1 MIDIKKN
8 KNDRKK
14 MNIRIFILLVLVTAL
29 LLGLIF
35 RIGYIIFV
43 HGEEYS
49 QAAYNNQTKNE
60 IITPSRGTIYDCNGE
75 ILAMSVPVDTVSIN
89 PKIVKYSSGKK
100 VEVEVLAE
108 GFSNIFDDLSYEDA
122 LEKVNSKSSVV
133 AIAKKVSNDKIEALK
148 NWMKEKKITS
158 GINIDED
165 SKRNYP
171 YNDLASNL
179 LGFCGTDNTGISGLE
194 ERWNDVLTGTT
205 GKIVAAKDNNGD
217 MISDETEQYV
227 AEENGSN
234 LYLTIDTNIQ
244 IIAEKALEEACVQN
258 NALDGGNVIIM
269 NPQNGDI
276 LAMATYPDYNLNDPF
291 LIEPTGLTEEWD
303 KLSSEEKNE
312 AYSSLWSNRAVSSS
326 YEPGSTF
333 KVIVAAAA
341 LEEGIAQTDIAND
354 FNCTGSMIVADRT
367 IKCWR
372 KEPHGHQTLR
382 NALENSCN
390 PAFMQLGQRIGVKT
404 LYKYFEAFGLFGK
417 TGNDIARAYNG
428 VFYQENKVAAAELAT
443 MSFGQRFEISPLQ
456 LITAISAIA
465 NDGVLVEPRV
475 VKKIEKTDTKSI
487 ETVETESIR
496 KVISK
501 DTADKIKDMMKS
513 VVTDGTGKTAAVQGY
528 TVGGKSGTSEPVEA
542 KVEDGYVA
550 SFVAIS
556 PIENTQIVVL
566 VTIYGVKGAVH
577 QGGQVAG
584 PVAKNIL
591 TEVLPYLNVAG
602 ESENN

>member
-1 MIDIKKN
+1 MIYIKKS
-8 KNDRKK
+8 KNDRRK
-14 MNIRIFILLVLVTAL
+14 MNAKILFLLILVILLMFAL
-29 LLGLIF
+29 IA
-35 RIGYIIFV
+35 RIGYIIFI

-49 QAAYNNQTKNE
+49 RAAYNNQTKNE
-60 IITPSRGTIYDCNGE
+60 IITPSRGIIYDCNGE

-89 PKIVKYSSGKK
+89 PKSVKYSSGKPVDK
-100 VEVEVLAE
+100 ELLAE
-108 GFSNIFDDLSYEDA
+108 GFSSIFDDLTYEEA

-133 AIAKKVSNDKIEALK
+133 IIAKKVSNDKIDSLK
-148 NWMKEKKITS
+148 GWMKENKISS

-179 LGFCGTDNTGISGLE
+179 IGFCGTDNTGISGIE
-194 ERWNDVLTGTT
+194 ERWNDVLTGLS

-244 IIAEKALEEACVQN
+244 IIAEKYLEEACIKN
-258 NALDGGNVIIM
+258 NALEGGNVIVM
-269 NPQNGDI
+269 NPQSGDI

-291 LIEPTGLTEEWD
+291 LIEPTGLAENWE
-303 KLSSEEKNE
+303 KLSSQEKNE

-354 FNCTGSMIVADRT
+354 FNCTGSMVVADRT

-372 KEPHGHQTLR
+372 REPHGHQTLR

-417 TGNDIARAYNG
+417 TGNEIARAYNG
-428 VFYQENKVAAAELAT
+428 VFYPESKVAAAELAT

-465 NDGVLVEPRV
+465 NDGILVEPNII
-475 VKKIEKTDTKSI
+475 KKIENPDNKSV
-487 ETVETESIR
+487 ETVEPKSIR

-513 VVTDGTGKTAAVQGY
+513 VVTNGTGKTAAVEGY
-528 TVGGKSGTSEPVEA
+528 PVGGKSGTSEPVEA

-556 PIENTQIVVL
+556 PIENTQTVVL

-591 TEVLPYLNVAG
+591 TEVLPYLNVG
-602 ESENN
+602 Q

>member
-1 MIDIKKN
+1 
-8 KNDRKK
+8 
-14 MNIRIFILLVLVTAL
+14 MNLRIMILLIVIVVAILVL
-29 LLGLIF
+29 
-35 RIGYIIFV
+35 IGRLCIIIFV

-60 IITPSRGTIYDCNGE
+60 MITPSRGTIYDCNGE
-75 ILAMSVPVDTVSIN
+75 VLAMSVPVDTVSIN
-89 PKIVKYSSGKK
+89 PKSIKYSNGKK
-100 VEVEVLAE
+100 VDKELLAE
-108 GFSNIFDDLSYEDA
+108 GFSTIFEDLTYEDV
-122 LEKVNSKSSVV
+122 LEKVSSTSAVEI
-133 AIAKKVSNDKIEALK
+133 IAKKVSNDKIELLK
-148 NWMKEKKITS
+148 TWMNENKITS

-179 LGFCGTDNTGISGLE
+179 IGFCGTDNTGISGLE
-194 ERWNDVLTGTT
+194 ERWNDVLTGSI
-205 GKIVAAKDNNGD
+205 GKIVAAKDNNGQ

-244 IIAEKALEEACVQN
+244 KTAEKYLEEVGVAN

-291 LIEPTGLTEEWD
+291 LVEPTGLSQTWD
-303 KLSSEEKNE
+303 ELTSKQKNE

-333 KVIVAAAA
+333 KVIITAAA
-341 LEEGIAQTDIAND
+341 LEEKIVETDTEND
-354 FNCTGSMIVADRT
+354 FNCTGSMTIADRN

-382 NALENSCN
+382 EALENSCN
-390 PAFMQLGQRIGVKT
+390 PAFMQLGQRIGVST

-417 TGNDIARAYNG
+417 TGNDIAKAYDG
-428 VFYQENKVAAAELAT
+428 VFYPENKVAAAELAT

-475 VKKIEKTDTKSI
+475 VKQIENPDTKSI
-487 ETVETESIR
+487 ETVETSEVR
-496 KVISK
+496 QVISK
-501 DTADKIKDMMKS
+501 NTAEKIKDMMKS
-513 VVTDGTGKTAAVQGY
+513 VVTDGTGKSAAVQGY

-542 KVEDGYVA
+542 KVEDGYIA

-556 PIENTQIVVL
+556 PIENTQVVVL

-584 PVAKNIL
+584 PVAQKIL
-591 TEVLPYLNVAG
+591 TEVLPYLNVDG
-602 ESENN
+602 ES